1 MTKGFGIGTEMF
13 GESKGDLVKPGMTQR
28 DFDELRQRGPAR
40 GGDPFAEV
48 FNESMGG
55 GARLAVGD
63 AGSPGTARK
72 SRQLTEDEVPSF
84 SHDEEIHF
92 DGTGGNVV
100 EHPFS
105 KEQNPSGSFTVDFMA
120 RSSEGAGYRS
130 PVCSRDMPP
139 PSGYIFFLTP
149 LNRWV
154 FWLGLPEANAWL
166 KIEGPE
172 AREGEWQRITGTYD
186 IETCTA
192 ELYVDGE
199 RVATK
204 HTTNAKATY
213 RANRRAPLR
222 IGAGCTDG
230 VGVSKFFFAGD
241 VSSVRVYDDVLAPL
255 EETAEPPLK
264 RQR

>member
-1 MTKGFGIGTEMF
+1 MF
-13 GESKGDLVKPGMTQR
+13 PGYAAS
-28 DFDELRQRGPAR
+28 D
-40 GGDPFAEV
+40 
-48 FNESMGG
+48 
-55 GARLAVGD
+55 
-63 AGSPGTARK
+63 
-72 SRQLTEDEVPSF
+72 
-84 SHDEEIHF
+84 
-92 DGTGGNVV
+92 
-100 EHPFS
+100 
-105 KEQNPSGSFTVDFMA
+105 
-120 RSSEGAGYRS
+120 
-130 PVCSRDMPP
+130 
-139 PSGYIFFLTP
+139 GYIFFLTP

-154 FWLGLPEANAWL
+154 FWLGLPDANAWL